1 MSDAAAG
8 AGFLIIFDCDGVLVD
23 SEPISLGLL
32 GDMLAEEGL
41 VLDPEI
47 VADRFLG
54 RSLQATITLVAAEFG
69 LSLPVDFPVR
79 MRHRLFERLERD
91 LKPITG
97 VADAIDSL
105 QRAGFAGCVAS
116 SSQPDRIDKSLK
128 LTGLYSRFS
137 GRIFSATMVTNGK
150 PAPDLFRL
158 AATTLNFPPSRCIVI
173 EDSPAGIMAAK
184 AANMQALAFFGG
196 SHAGNAAHR
205 EKMNAL
211 NPDAQ
216 FDAMGDLLQLVT
228 RLRRSEDG
236 LHE

>member
-1 MSDAAAG
+1 MVDAAEG

-47 VADRFLG
+47 VSDRFLG
-54 RSLQATITLVAAEFG
+54 RSLQATISLVAAEFG
-69 LSLPVDFPVR
+69 LTLREDFPAQ
-79 MRHRLFERLERD
+79 MRQRLFERLERD
-91 LKPITG
+91 LKPISG
-97 VADAIDSL
+97 VAEAIDDV
-105 QRAGFAGCVAS
+105 QRAGFACCVAS

-128 LTGLYSRFS
+128 LTGLYSQFS
-137 GRIFSATMVTNGK
+137 GQIFSATMVTNGK
-150 PAPDLFRL
+150 PAPDLFLL
-158 AATTLNFPPSRCIVI
+158 AAATLDIPPSRCIVI

-184 AANMQALAFFGG
+184 AADMRALAFFGG
-196 SHAGNAAHR
+196 SHAGNLAHR

-211 NPDAQ
+211 NPDAT
-216 FDAMGDLLQLVT
+216 FDAMVDLLQLVT